1 MEVVTTEMLEAV
13 ACAKPA
19 ATSANRQ
26 GQVREIHSQRRFDL
40 ATWIEEHNVPVKRE
54 SAWSNGG
61 HRYILEE
68 CPWNGH
74 TDNAAYIVQLA
85 NGAIAAGCHHNSCQ
99 AYGWRELRKHY
110 EPGYENNSTLTT
122 DNLSAALKAGV
133 EAERKLRFVTA
144 KEVATSTSN
153 KAEAVVDGYVFKG
166 AITDVNGKPKAS
178 GKTTFVTH
186 LCRKVLDGEP
196 FMGLPTA
203 KTGVVYLTEQ
213 SAATFREAL
222 ARAGLL
228 DREDFIVLF
237 WRDTIGLDWPKVVNQ
252 AVEEALRRG
261 AGLLVIDT
269 LPQFAGLEGDGEN
282 SATAALEAMRPVQEA
297 AAAHDLAVVMARH
310 ERKSGGHVGDSGRG
324 SSAFTGAVDIILSIR
339 RPEGNVRPTIREI
352 HALSRFDETPDVLG
366 VELGKDGYKALGDS
380 VAVAKAEAR
389 EAILEVVPTSE
400 TVAVTFDRLREI
412 IDLGR
417 TTIQKAI
424 DALLGAGEL
433 RRVGEGKKG
442 SPYRYWRPARPE
454 DPPDE
459 LTPKDGQMHSAA
471 THTLEGAERKTHP
484 SGEVSE
490 SKSDDPF
497 TADLSDTQEGSS
509 PARSHDGDGETG
521 MSEND
526 CEASEENRMSPG
538 YYAVT
543 KTVMVGGKEIRVYG
557 AQRASRSP
565 GTKLAELGW
574 ARNEKAA
581 RGRKRGPANSSG
593 AEGGLDVNQDHV
605 ACMIRGFLGRRFDGV
620 AAVTAGD
627 VWCWQGKHL
636 TPTELIG
643 IWPKDWRAMHKHLR
657 RLAPVLRTTKQTYR
671 FSDEDGV
678 RRGDPFAV
686 KTREGHMDVQYWEKG
701 GGEVEGVWV
710 FAAEFAT
717 PDDPENVERCVWKRV
732 KHLEGIVEDD
742 SDWPDD
748 RGRWRTP

>member
-1 MEVVTTEMLEAV
+1 MGIRAVSREMLVAV
-13 ACAKPA
+13 ARAKPA
-19 ATSANRQ
+19 ATSVNRQ
-26 GQVREIHSQRRFDL
+26 GQVREIYGQRRFDL
-40 ATWIEEHNVPVKRE
+40 ATWIEEHKVPVKRE
-54 SAWSNGG
+54 GEWSNGG
-61 HRYILEE
+61 YRYILEE

-74 TDNAAYIVQLA
+74 TDNAAYVVQLA

-99 AYGWRELRKHY
+99 QYGWRELREHY
-110 EPGYENNSTLTT
+110 EPGYENNFKLTT

-166 AITDVNGKPKAS
+166 TITDVNGKPKAS

-228 DREDFIVLF
+228 DREDFVVLF
-237 WRDTIGLDWPKVVNQ
+237 WRDTLGLDWPQVMNQ
-252 AVEEALRRG
+252 AVEEALRRD

-339 RPEGNVRPTIREI
+339 RPEGNARPTIREI

-366 VELGKDGYKALGDS
+366 VELCEDGYKALGDS
-380 VAVAKAEAR
+380 AAVAESEAR
-389 EAILEVVPTSE
+389 EAILEAAPTSE
-400 TVAVTFDRLREI
+400 AAAVNLTMLLMVTG
-412 IDLGR
+412 LGR
-417 TTIQKAI
+417 TTAQKAI
-424 DALLGAGEL
+424 EALLEAGKL
-433 RRVGEGKKG
+433 RQVGEGVKG
-442 SPYRYWRPARPE
+442 SPYRYWRPTSPE
-454 DPPDE
+454 DPPNDP
-459 LTPKDGQMHSAA
+459 TIQDGQMRSAA
-471 THTLEGAERKTHP
+471 TDTLEEAERKTDAA
-484 SGEVSE
+484 GERSQ
-490 SKSDDPF
+490 SKTDDPF

-509 PARSHDGDGETG
+509 SARSHDGDGETE
-521 MSEND
+521 MPENN
-526 CEASEENRMSPG
+526 CEASEEDHFSPG

-543 KTVMVGGKEIRVYG
+543 KTIMVRGKEIRVYG
-557 AQRASRSP
+557 AERASRSP

-574 ARNEKAA
+574 TRNEKAA
-581 RGRKRGPANSSG
+581 RGRKRGPVDSSG
-593 AEGGLDVNQDHV
+593 AGGLDVNQDPV
-605 ACMIRGFLGRRFDGV
+605 ACSIRIALGSRFNGV

-627 VWCWQGKHL
+627 VWGWEGSWKPPIDLLSEGWPKNSKAMQKHL
-636 TPTELIG
+636 KQLSPAL
-643 IWPKDWRAMHKHLR
+643 RATKH
-657 RLAPVLRTTKQTYR
+657 TYR
-671 FSDEDGV
+671 FRDDDGV
-678 RRGDPFAV
+678 RRGDPFAT
-686 KTREGHMDVQYWEKG
+686 KTWEGHMDVQYWEKA

-710 FAAEFAT
+710 FAAELAA
-717 PDDPENVERCVWKRV
+717 PDDPQSVKRCVWERV
-732 KHLEGIVEDD
+732 KRLERIVEDD
-742 SDWPDD
+742 SD
-748 RGRWRTP
+748 